1 MLPLLSG
8 RAGGMEREAVR
19 SGTKPLCMKAW
30 VVKVCCTLRKICAAL
45 WHVWENSSLSDMS
58 EQTPHLPSWLLM
70 CTWGQSDQHP
80 QASLFGGTG
89 NRKMQAQGPWKEPV
103 LRCSWKQHLVK
114 MVTGYSC
121 LRDLTST
128 WFGHLSISYLWT
140 KTQPLALRYVMRL
153 VLRFLW
159 QTSVTLKPSAP
170 PSHIPH
176 LCLPQPPDFP
186 PANPQEQ
193 NSHAHCSQID
203 VAPLSSELPG
213 GGPGLCFSIQLC
225 ISGPHTPDV
234 WEFALDLTLE
244 EWLVNSHWVI
254 QNCFLIFL
262 VSRLCWILECF
273 EHLFVVVNFLGV
285 LLCLS
290 GSCILELSFILYLC
304 YKYLNA
310 FPSSI
315 S

>member
-1 MLPLLSG
+1 MCSSVTCLS
-8 RAGGMEREAVR
+8 
-19 SGTKPLCMKAW
+19 KPLTYPAGCS
-30 VVKVCCTLRKICAAL
+30 CARG
-45 WHVWENSSLSDMS
+45 
-58 EQTPHLPSWLLM
+58 HL
-70 CTWGQSDQHP
+70 DQHP

-89 NRKMQAQGPWKEPV
+89 DRRMQAQGPWKVPA

-114 MVTGYSC
+114 MVTEYSC

-128 WFGHLSISYLWT
+128 GLATWVFLTCVLNPSHLHCLMWCAWFSA
-140 KTQPLALRYVMRL
+140 P
-153 VLRFLW
+153 FLW
-159 QTSVTLKPSAP
+159 QTSVTLKPSSP

-176 LCLPQPPDFP
+176 LFLPQPPDFP

-193 NSHAHCSQID
+193 NSHAHCSQTD
-203 VAPLSSELPG
+203 VAPLTSELPG

-225 ISGPHTPDV
+225 TRGPHTPDV
-234 WEFALDLTLE
+234 WEFALELTLE

-254 QNCFLIFL
+254 QNCFLILL
-262 VSRLCWILECF
+262 VSRWCWILECF
-273 EHLFVVVNFLGV
+273 EHLFVVVNFSGV